1 MKSDGEGPDGASP
14 VIAIITS
21 QSANDPSQC
30 SGNTDPSDQE
40 EQKAEG
46 DLERCSNKIH
56 EGKQHRDSSQ
66 FFRNM
71 RVRSKGK
78 RERAR
83 GLMGSDF
90 LRILPRL
97 APEGKCKKRGF
108 KEGGQ
113 LPNRSPFCLSERGR
127 EMR

>member
-30 SGNTDPSDQE
+30 SGNADPSDQE

-56 EGKQHRDSSQ
+56 EGKQHQDSSQ
-66 FFRNM
+66 FFRSAYGFQRHNIDDDPNDFM
-71 RVRSKGK
+71 R
-78 RERAR
+78 
-83 GLMGSDF
+83 
-90 LRILPRL
+90 
-97 APEGKCKKRGF
+97 
-108 KEGGQ
+108 
-113 LPNRSPFCLSERGR
+113 
-127 EMR
+127 